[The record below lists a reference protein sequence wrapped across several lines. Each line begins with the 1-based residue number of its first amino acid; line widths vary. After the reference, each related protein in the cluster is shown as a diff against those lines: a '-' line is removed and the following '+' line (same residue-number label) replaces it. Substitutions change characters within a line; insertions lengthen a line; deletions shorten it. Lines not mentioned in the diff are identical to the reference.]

1 MADDKNFKELVKE
14 IQDLNKSITKQ
25 NVERADSLNDL
36 VNAQNKTTDMVTR
49 RLTKAQTAQLDKDNE
64 QMRVAKEESDR
75 QAAADKKAQELEN
88 KKFTMKKFKDRVS
101 NKLQKAPS
109 ALLGAARMA
118 TYNNRV
124 MRNVAKGLK
133 GISSGL
139 GITGFAKAGLKT
151 VWGTIKKLIQGGLL
165 IGGII
170 LLDKFF
176 NSDVWPKVIDFMEKK
191 LIPGLIAF
199 GKWVYTEFGPGIKT
213 ALFGEG
219 GTFEKPTGGLY
230 GGVISFFKILGEIGE
245 NMKDDDTAGKLAKT
259 IKSFVRLIFSLF
271 GMGREELVT
280 ASYGGDKKTIVKEGY
295 FENILDAAKTFKD
308 DFVALFESVINT
320 VGQAFA
326 EAHPIIARI
335 FGIDNAEEYAKKQ
348 IAKENVKISGD
359 IEKISRFK
367 GEGAVQ
373 KYVSMLTAE
382 EQVYASKYAQAIDKY
397 EKSKSVLDKNSSNN
411 AIIAAILGQKNMTEA
426 QKFAAGAQ
434 RTFTTI
440 MSLFNIGR
448 QGEENFDLNS
458 GVVDTFK
465 QALEES
471 LKKEGIYS
479 EENMV
484 KILRTMTGN
493 PYNQKDTEGFDLL
506 KQNPAI
512 LKNLNAISEEI
523 ERKRKLEV
531 GEIGA
536 LDGSTG
542 ADKQNTYPVVIDAS
556 KSIVNEGST
565 TLMGGVAM
573 SVDMHLLQNS
583 IVHGN

>member
-1 MADDKNFKELVKE
+1 
-14 IQDLNKSITKQ
+14 
-25 NVERADSLNDL
+25 
-36 VNAQNKTTDMVTR
+36 
-49 RLTKAQTAQLDKDNE
+49 
-64 QMRVAKEESDR
+64 
-75 QAAADKKAQELEN
+75 
-88 KKFTMKKFKDRVS
+88 
-101 NKLQKAPS
+101 
-109 ALLGAARMA
+109 
-118 TYNNRV
+118 
-124 MRNVAKGLK
+124 
-133 GISSGL
+133 
-139 GITGFAKAGLKT
+139 
-151 VWGTIKKLIQGGLL
+151 
-165 IGGII
+165 
-170 LLDKFF
+170 
-176 NSDVWPKVIDFMEKK
+176 
-191 LIPGLIAF
+191 
-199 GKWVYTEFGPGIKT
+199 
-213 ALFGEG
+213 
-219 GTFEKPTGGLY
+219 
-230 GGVISFFKILGEIGE
+230 
-245 NMKDDDTAGKLAKT
+245 
-259 IKSFVRLIFSLF
+259 
-271 GMGREELVT
+271 MGREELVT

-440 MSLFNIGR
+440 MGLFNIGR